1 MNTEEIKKQL
11 EGLSKKDKNESGSSV
26 LSNILLTLV
35 ESAEKDA
42 QTINARKAAQKEVGA
57 KLEAV
62 ERALSAQAKQ
72 LRDDLADLKTL
83 QKGVIATVVI
93 AATIVVSF
101 ILAQ

>member
-11 EGLSKKDKNESGSSV
+11 EGLSKKDKNESSSSV
-26 LSNILLTLV
+26 LSNILTLV
-35 ESAEKDA
+35 ESAEKDV
-42 QTINARKAAQKEVGA
+42 QIINARKAAQKEMEA

-62 ERALSAQAKQ
+62 ERALSAQTKQ